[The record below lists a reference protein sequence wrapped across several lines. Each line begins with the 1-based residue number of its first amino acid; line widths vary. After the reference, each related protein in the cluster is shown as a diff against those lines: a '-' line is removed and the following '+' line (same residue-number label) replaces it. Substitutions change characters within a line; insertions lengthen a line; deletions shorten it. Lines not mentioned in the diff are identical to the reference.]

1 MFPNSGGDI
10 VEDSN
15 SWHIIPIC
23 VRARGGPNGFK
34 TRSEATEAINPLLQQ
49 AFGDTSILEFFYPE
63 WWFPNDPAS
72 NWDGEP
78 RDQYHLEWAQGP
90 IPEDLG
96 DNIVRRE
103 E

>member
-10 VEDSN
+10 VEDSD
-15 SWHIIPIC
+15 SWHIIPVC
-23 VRARGGPNGFK
+23 FRARGGPNGFP
-34 TRSEATEAINPLLQQ
+34 TRLRATEGLR
-49 AFGDTSILEFFYPE
+49 AFLSGIQDQPEANFFFPE
-63 WWFPNDPAS
+63 IWFPNDPIS